1 MTFNQIDD
9 ISGLKFFKKSSHSLH
24 HVQLYS
30 NRLNS
35 LTHVIESLSQCT
47 CLQNIEFRNG
57 KNVNPI
63 NGIPAYRT
71 NILTRLPWLKQLD
84 GTDKNGN
91 KISNSSHA
99 SDIPG

>member
-1 MTFNQIDD
+1 M
-9 ISGLKFFKKSSHSLH
+9 
-24 HVQLYS
+24 QLYS